1 MIRPAN
7 SLIITACLFLSGFVF
22 SFGELYADT
31 SKGCSHRE
39 RYEDAGELCTDISP
53 EDVIAIGSLRVGP
66 NGLQGIKRVVLH
78 DEEKGDIDLVL
89 TPSLIQ
95 AVDESPAES
104 YEVEGT
110 LVNGQMVVK
119 SLRPIE

>member
-1 MIRPAN
+1 MIRPVN
-7 SLIITACLFLSGFVF
+7 SLIITACLFLSGFAF
-22 SFGELYADT
+22 SFGEVYAD
-31 SKGCSHRE
+31 SARSCSHIE
-39 RYEDAGELCTDISP
+39 RYEDAGERCTDISP
-53 EDVIAIGSLRVGP
+53 DDVIAIGSLRVAP

-89 TPSLIQ
+89 TSSLIQ

-110 LVNGQMVVK
+110 LVNGQMIVK